1 MKEKF
6 EVTLLTEE
14 EIKKNGDYNNWKLVC
29 HSSDL
34 ATLMGCEN
42 IMFSNGCRWGTSTI
56 EKCNDEFY
64 SIVFVDE
71 CGCLDK
77 WTVDVVFP
85 RFFEGIRPVLSFS
98 SEEEYNRIRNRMN
111 QNIHIQS
118 DTNRIMLEYGMYPQN
133 VVSSSLNEE
142 LDTLLENGCLKA
154 TGNVYT
160 TINETIAELNFLPI
174 IKKYNEYN
182 YNGKRYVRLEKII
195 YDSIGASLSTGE
207 TVSDDC
213 FYWLEVSPINWIV
226 DDENRKLISEKVLTA
241 GIKFFPDDRSTNFK
255 NTSVYKFLNDTFIR
269 EMLQSQE
276 KINTNKI
283 NTNTEES
290 TEKKEIN
297 PYGLNF
303 NEVSE
308 EDIIKGS
315 LDSGLSVFLHGQ
327 SSEGKSSRVKAIDP
341 DCEIIYLGSTTLDMF
356 VGKSVYNANT
366 GKADVIK
373 PYWLERLEEKC
384 EKEPE
389 RIHIV
394 FLDELTNAFPSV
406 QSYAYNLVLDKKLNG
421 MWQLPENARIVAAGN
436 DMEDSIAAHQM
447 PEPLFNR
454 FVHVYIKT
462 SVRSW
467 LKWASDNNIHPAIY
481 GFIAYKKDESLRTKY
496 DGVKPNAD
504 PRKWEMASK
513 MLYAT
518 GSPEMLRGLVGED
531 VTREFIQFCKQKII
545 TLNDVIND
553 NYSDREINALNVSE
567 KYATTMNLTQVD
579 EKNLEKVRNFTKRLG
594 EEFCSLFESM
604 WIHNDDARLELIA
617 EARLADNL
625 ELERGTM
632 R

>member
-6 EVTLLTEE
+6 EVTTLTKE
-14 EIKKNGDYNNWKLVC
+14 EIMKSAITNGASDSMRLKC
-29 HSSDL
+29 KASDL
-34 ATLMGCEN
+34 AMLMGCRTEKSEN
-42 IMFSNGCRWGTSTI
+42 NCFWGTATFEKTI
-56 EKCNDEFY
+56 YGDREFTW
-64 SIVFVDE
+64 VDFLGE
-71 CGCLDK
+71 FRTYCIGNS
-77 WTVDVVFP
+77 
-85 RFFEGIRPVLSFS
+85 RGFFEGIRPVLSFA

-111 QNIHIQS
+111 QNLCIQS
-118 DTNRIMLEYGMYPQN
+118 DTNRIMLEYGMYPQKAI
-133 VVSSSLNEE
+133 SSSLNKE
-142 LDTLLENGCLKA
+142 LETLFENGILKT
-154 TGNVYT
+154 TGNIYT
-160 TINETIAELNFLPI
+160 TINETSTCLDHPI
-174 IKKYNEYN
+174 IEKGNEYN
-182 YNGKRYVRLEKII
+182 YNGKRYVRLEKIVGDVANI
-195 YDSIGASLSTGE
+195 DKSTGAILPE
-207 TVSDDC
+207 
-213 FYWLEVSPINWIV
+213 WLEVSPINWIV
-226 DDENRKLISEKVLTA
+226 DDENRKLISETVLTA
-241 GIKFFPDDRSTNFK
+241 GMNFFPADNSTNFK
-255 NTSVYKFLNDTFIR
+255 NSSVYKFLNDTFIR

-276 KINTNKI
+276 KL

-531 VTREFIQFCKQKII
+531 VTREFIQFCKQNII

-553 NYSDREINALNVSE
+553 NCSDREINALNVSE

-579 EKNLEKVRNFTKRLG
+579 EKNLEKVRNFAKRLG
-594 EEFCSLFESM
+594 KEFCSLFESM
-604 WIHNDDARLELIA
+604 WIRNDDARLELIA

-625 ELERGTM
+625 ELERGVM
-632 R
+632 K

>member
-6 EVTLLTEE
+6 EVTLLTKE
-14 EIKKNGDYNNWKLVC
+14 EIMKSAITNGASDSMRLRC
-29 HSSDL
+29 GSSDL
-34 ATLMGCEN
+34 AKLMGCYTEKSRN
-42 IMFSNGCRWGTSTI
+42 RCVWGTSTI
-56 EKCNDEFY
+56 EKNPYGDCVLTY
-64 SIVFVDE
+64 VDTF
-71 CGCLDK
+71 GTFKYVSSDS
-77 WTVDVVFP
+77 VG
-85 RFFEGIRPVLSFS
+85 FFDGIRPVLSFA

-118 DTNRIMLEYGMYPQN
+118 DTNRIMLEYGMYPQKAI
-133 VVSSSLNEE
+133 SSSLNKE
-142 LDTLLENGCLKA
+142 LETLFENGILKT
-154 TGNVYT
+154 TGNIYT
-160 TINETIAELNFLPI
+160 TINETITCLDHPI
-174 IKKYNEYN
+174 IEKCNEYD
-182 YNGKRYVRLEKII
+182 YNGKRYVRLDQFVGDVVNI
-195 YDSIGASLSTGE
+195 DASTGAILPE
-207 TVSDDC
+207 
-213 FYWLEVSPINWIV
+213 WLEVSPINWIV
-226 DDENRKLISEKVLTA
+226 DDENRKLISETVLTA
-241 GIKFFPDDRSTNFK
+241 GMNFFPADKSDNFK
-255 NTSVYKFLNDTFIR
+255 NSNVYKFLNDTFIR

-276 KINTNKI
+276 KL

-531 VTREFIQFCKQKII
+531 VTREFIQFCKQNII

-553 NYSDREINALNVSE
+553 NCSDREINALNVSE

-579 EKNLEKVRNFTKRLG
+579 EKNLEKVRNFAKRLG
-594 EEFCSLFESM
+594 KEFCSLFESM
-604 WIHNDDARLELIA
+604 WIRNDDARLELIA

-625 ELERGTM
+625 ELERGVM
-632 R
+632 K

>member
-6 EVTLLTEE
+6 EVTLLTKE
-14 EIKKNGDYNNWKLVC
+14 EIMKSAITNGASDSMRLRC
-29 HSSDL
+29 GSSDL
-34 ATLMGCEN
+34 AKLMGCYTEKSRN
-42 IMFSNGCRWGTSTI
+42 RCVWGTSTI
-56 EKCNDEFY
+56 EKNPYGDCVLTY
-64 SIVFVDE
+64 VDTF
-71 CGCLDK
+71 GTFKYVSSDS
-77 WTVDVVFP
+77 VG
-85 RFFEGIRPVLSFS
+85 FFDGIRPVLSFA

-118 DTNRIMLEYGMYPQN
+118 DTNRIMLEYGMYPQKAI
-133 VVSSSLNEE
+133 SSSLNKE
-142 LDTLLENGCLKA
+142 LETLFENGILKT
-154 TGNVYT
+154 TGNIYT
-160 TINETIAELNFLPI
+160 TINETITCLDHPI
-174 IKKYNEYN
+174 IEKCNEYD
-182 YNGKRYVRLEKII
+182 YNGKRYVRLDQFVGDVVNI
-195 YDSIGASLSTGE
+195 DASTGAILPE
-207 TVSDDC
+207 
-213 FYWLEVSPINWIV
+213 WLEVSPINWIV
-226 DDENRKLISEKVLTA
+226 DDENRKLISETVLTA
-241 GIKFFPDDRSTNFK
+241 GMNFFPADKSDNFK
-255 NTSVYKFLNDTFIR
+255 NSNVYKFLNDTFIR

-276 KINTNKI
+276 KL

-531 VTREFIQFCKQKII
+531 VTREFIQFCKQNII

-553 NYSDREINALNVSE
+553 NCSDREINALNVSE

-579 EKNLEKVRNFTKRLG
+579 EKNLEKVRNFAKRLG
-594 EEFCSLFESM
+594 KEFCSLFESM

-617 EARLADNL
+617 EARLKDSVEKKEKKGL
-625 ELERGTM
+625 
-632 R
+632 

>member
-6 EVTLLTEE
+6 EVTLLTKE
-14 EIKKNGDYNNWKLVC
+14 EIMKGAITNGTSDSMRLRC
-29 HSSDL
+29 GSSDL
-34 ATLMGCEN
+34 AKLMGCRTEKSRN
-42 IMFSNGCRWGTSTI
+42 RCVWGTSTI
-56 EKCNDEFY
+56 EKHPYGGCIFTY
-64 SIVFVDE
+64 VDTF
-71 CGCLDK
+71 GTFKYVSSDS
-77 WTVDVVFP
+77 DG
-85 RFFEGIRPVLSFS
+85 FFDGIRPVLSFS
-98 SEEEYNRIRNRMN
+98 SEEEYNKIRNRMN
-111 QNIHIQS
+111 QNIRIQS

-133 VVSSSLNEE
+133 VVSSSLNKE
-142 LDTLLENGCLKA
+142 LETLFENGILKT
-154 TGNVYT
+154 TGNIYT
-160 TINETIAELNFLPI
+160 TINETITCLNHPI
-174 IKKYNEYN
+174 IEKCNEYD
-182 YNGKRYVRLEKII
+182 YNGKRYVRLDQFVGDVVNI
-195 YDSIGASLSTGE
+195 DASTGAILPE
-207 TVSDDC
+207 
-213 FYWLEVSPINWIV
+213 WLEVSPINWIV
-226 DDENRKLISEKVLTA
+226 DDENRKLISETVLTA
-241 GIKFFPDDRSTNFK
+241 GMNFFPADNSTNFK
-255 NTSVYKFLNDTFIR
+255 NSSVYKFLNDTFIR

-276 KINTNKI
+276 KL

-531 VTREFIQFCKQKII
+531 VTREFIQFCKQNII

-594 EEFCSLFESM
+594 DEFCSLFESM

-617 EARLADNL
+617 EARLKDSVEKKEKKGL
-625 ELERGTM
+625 
-632 R
+632 

>member
-6 EVTLLTEE
+6 EVTLLTKE
-14 EIKKNGDYNNWKLVC
+14 EIMKGAITNGASDSMRLRC
-29 HSSDL
+29 GSSDL
-34 ATLMGCEN
+34 AKLMGCRTEKSRN
-42 IMFSNGCRWGTSTI
+42 RCVWGTSTI
-56 EKCNDEFY
+56 EKHPYGGCIFTY
-64 SIVFVDE
+64 VDTF
-71 CGCLDK
+71 GTFKYVSSNSDG
-77 WTVDVVFP
+77 
-85 RFFEGIRPVLSFS
+85 FFDGIRPVLSFS
-98 SEEEYNRIRNRMN
+98 SEEEYNKIRNRMN
-111 QNIHIQS
+111 QNLCIQS
-118 DTNRIMLEYGMYPQN
+118 DTNRIMLEYGMYPQKA
-133 VVSSSLNEE
+133 VSSSLNKE
-142 LDTLLENGCLKA
+142 LETLFENGILKT
-154 TGNVYT
+154 TGNIYT
-160 TINETIAELNFLPI
+160 TINETITCLDHPI
-174 IKKYNEYN
+174 IEKCNEYD
-182 YNGKRYVRLEKII
+182 YNGKRYVRLDQFVGDVVNI
-195 YDSIGASLSTGE
+195 DASTGAILPE
-207 TVSDDC
+207 
-213 FYWLEVSPINWIV
+213 WLEVSPINWIV
-226 DDENRKLISEKVLTA
+226 DDESRKLISETVLTA
-241 GIKFFPDDRSTNFK
+241 GMNFFPADNSTSFK
-255 NTSVYKFLNDTFIR
+255 NSSVYKFLNDTFIR

-276 KINTNKI
+276 KL

-356 VGKSVYNANT
+356 VGKSIYNANT

-481 GFIAYKKDESLRTKY
+481 GFIAYKKAESLRTKY

-594 EEFCSLFESM
+594 KEFCSLFESM

>member
-6 EVTLLTEE
+6 EVTLLTKE
-14 EIKKNGDYNNWKLVC
+14 EIMKGAITNGANDNMRLRC
-29 HSSDL
+29 GSSDL
-34 ATLMGCEN
+34 ARLMGCRTEKLRN
-42 IMFSNGCRWGTSTI
+42 RCLWGTATI
-56 EKCNDEFY
+56 EKNPYGDCVLTYVDTYGTFKYDPSY
-64 SIVFVDE
+64 SS
-71 CGCLDK
+71 G
-77 WTVDVVFP
+77 
-85 RFFEGIRPVLSFS
+85 FFDGIRPVLSFA

-111 QNIHIQS
+111 QNIRIQS
-118 DTNRIMLEYGMYPQN
+118 DTNRIMLEYGMYPQKA
-133 VVSSSLNEE
+133 VSSSLNKE
-142 LDTLLENGCLKA
+142 LETLFENGILKT
-154 TGNVYT
+154 TGHIYT
-160 TINETIAELNFLPI
+160 TINETITCLDHPI
-174 IKKYNEYN
+174 IEKCNEYD
-182 YNGKRYVRLEKII
+182 YNGKRYVRLDQFVGDVVNI
-195 YDSIGASLSTGE
+195 DASTGAILPE
-207 TVSDDC
+207 
-213 FYWLEVSPINWIV
+213 WLEVSPINWIV
-226 DDENRKLISEKVLTA
+226 DDENRKLISETVLTA
-241 GIKFFPDDRSTNFK
+241 GMNFFPADNSTNFK
-255 NTSVYKFLNDTFIR
+255 NSSVYKFLNDTFIR

-276 KINTNKI
+276 KL

-297 PYGLNF
+297 PYGLSF

-356 VGKSVYNANT
+356 VGKSIYNANT

-389 RIHIV
+389 SIHIV

-462 SVRSW
+462 SVPSW

-531 VTREFIQFCKQKII
+531 VTREFIQFCKQNII

-594 EEFCSLFESM
+594 KEFCSLFESM

>member
-1 MKEKF
+1 MKEKI
-6 EVTLLTEE
+6 EVTILTKEE
-14 EIKKNGDYNNWKLVC
+14 VLKGALMKGAIRKFGYDSDRLECKA
-29 HSSDL
+29 SDL
-34 ATLMGCEN
+34 ARLKGISFDTLSGNC
-42 IMFSNGCRWGTSTI
+42 CWGTLSI
-56 EKCNDEFY
+56 EIGVIYGEQQLFVIDELGHINLI
-64 SIVFVDE
+64 SAADE
-71 CGCLDK
+71 N
-77 WTVDVVFP
+77 
-85 RFFEGIRPVLSFS
+85 FFDGIRPILSFA

-111 QNIHIQS
+111 QNIRIQS
-118 DTNRIMLEYGMYPQN
+118 DTNRIILEYGMYPQKA
-133 VVSSSLNEE
+133 VSPILNKE
-142 LDTLLENGCLKA
+142 LEILFENGILKT
-154 TGNVYT
+154 TGNIYT
-160 TINETIAELNFLPI
+160 TIDELYLPTLI
-174 IKKYNEYN
+174 EKCNEYN
-182 YNGKRYVRLEKII
+182 YNGKRYVRLEKISR
-195 YDSIGASLSTGE
+195 DALDKNLSTGE
-207 TVSDDC
+207 TVSDGNS
-213 FYWLEVSPINWIV
+213 YWLEVSPINWIV
-226 DDENRKLISEKVLTA
+226 DDENRKLISETVLTA
-241 GIKFFPDDRSTNFK
+241 GMGFLPDDRSTNFK

-276 KINTNKI
+276 KL

-297 PYGLNF
+297 PYGLSF
-303 NEVSE
+303 NKVSE

-462 SVRSW
+462 SVPSW

-531 VTREFIQFCKQKII
+531 VTREFIQFCKQNII

-553 NYSDREINALNVSE
+553 NCSDREINALNVSE

>member
-6 EVTLLTEE
+6 EVTLLTKE
-14 EIKKNGDYNNWKLVC
+14 EIMKSAITNGASDSMRLRC
-29 HSSDL
+29 GSSDL
-34 ATLMGCEN
+34 AKLMGCYTEKSRN
-42 IMFSNGCRWGTSTI
+42 RCVWGTSTI
-56 EKCNDEFY
+56 EKNPYGDCVLTY
-64 SIVFVDE
+64 VDTY
-71 CGCLDK
+71 GTFK
-77 WTVDVVFP
+77 YVSSNSVG
-85 RFFEGIRPVLSFS
+85 FFDGIRPVLSFA

-111 QNIHIQS
+111 QNIRIQS
-118 DTNRIMLEYGMYPQN
+118 DTNRIMLVYGMYPQKA
-133 VVSSSLNEE
+133 VSSSLNKE
-142 LDTLLENGCLKA
+142 LETLFENGILKT
-154 TGNVYT
+154 TGNIYT
-160 TINETIAELNFLPI
+160 TINETITCLDHPI
-174 IKKYNEYN
+174 IEKCNEYD
-182 YNGKRYVRLEKII
+182 YNGKRYVRLDQFVGDVVNI
-195 YDSIGASLSTGE
+195 DASTGAILPE
-207 TVSDDC
+207 
-213 FYWLEVSPINWIV
+213 WLEVSPINWIV
-226 DDENRKLISEKVLTA
+226 DDENRKLISETVLTA
-241 GIKFFPDDRSTNFK
+241 GMNFFPADKSDNFK
-255 NTSVYKFLNDTFIR
+255 NSNVYKFLNDTFIR

-276 KINTNKI
+276 KV

-531 VTREFIQFCKQKII
+531 VTREFIQFCKQNII

-553 NYSDREINALNVSE
+553 NCSDREINALNVSE

>member
-6 EVTLLTEE
+6 EVTTLTKEE
-14 EIKKNGDYNNWKLVC
+14 MMKGILNNHNMLISMRFRCV
-29 HSSDL
+29 SSDL
-34 ATLMGCEN
+34 AKLMGCYTLKKTGDYC
-42 IMFSNGCRWGTSTI
+42 FWGTATI
-56 EKCNDEFY
+56 EKTIDGKCEFTG
-64 SIVFVDE
+64 VDFL
-71 CGCLDK
+71 GDFRTYYDGT
-77 WTVDVVFP
+77 WG
-85 RFFEGIRPVLSFS
+85 FFQGIRPVLSFA

-111 QNIHIQS
+111 QNIRIQS
-118 DTNRIMLEYGMYPQN
+118 DTNRIMLEYGMYPQKA
-133 VVSSSLNEE
+133 VSSDLNKE
-142 LDTLLENGCLKA
+142 LEILFESGMLKT
-154 TGNVYT
+154 TGNIYT
-160 TINETIAELNFLPI
+160 TINETIDYLDHPI
-174 IKKYNEYN
+174 IEKCNEYD
-182 YNGKRYVRLEKII
+182 YNGKRYVRLKKIV
-195 YDSIGASLSTGE
+195 DRALNENLSTGE
-207 TVSDDC
+207 TVSDGNS
-213 FYWLEVSPINWIV
+213 YWLEVSPISWIV
-226 DDENRKLISEKVLTA
+226 DDENRKLISETALTA
-241 GIKFFPDDRSTNFK
+241 GMNFFPADNSDNFK
-255 NTSVYKFLNDTFIR
+255 DSSVYKFLNDTFIR

-276 KINTNKI
+276 KL

-531 VTREFIQFCKQKII
+531 VTREFIQFCKQNII

-579 EKNLEKVRNFTKRLG
+579 EKNFEKVRNFTKRLG
-594 EEFCSLFESM
+594 EEFYSLFKSM
-604 WIHNDDARLELIA
+604 WIHNDDARLKLIA

>member
-6 EVTLLTEE
+6 EVTLLTKE
-14 EIKKNGDYNNWKLVC
+14 EIMKGAITNGASDSMRLRC
-29 HSSDL
+29 GSSDL
-34 ATLMGCEN
+34 AKLMGCRTEKSRN
-42 IMFSNGCRWGTSTI
+42 RCVWGTSTI
-56 EKCNDEFY
+56 EKHPYGGCIFTY
-64 SIVFVDE
+64 VDTF
-71 CGCLDK
+71 GTFKYVSSNSDG
-77 WTVDVVFP
+77 
-85 RFFEGIRPVLSFS
+85 FFDGIRPVLSFS
-98 SEEEYNRIRNRMN
+98 SEEEYNKIRNRMN
-111 QNIHIQS
+111 QNLCIQS
-118 DTNRIMLEYGMYPQN
+118 DTNRIMLEYGMYPQKA
-133 VVSSSLNEE
+133 VSSSLNKE
-142 LDTLLENGCLKA
+142 LETLFENGILKT
-154 TGNVYT
+154 TGNIYT
-160 TINETIAELNFLPI
+160 TINETITCLDHPI
-174 IKKYNEYN
+174 IEKCNEYD
-182 YNGKRYVRLEKII
+182 YNGKRYVRLDQFVGDVVNI
-195 YDSIGASLSTGE
+195 DASTGAILPE
-207 TVSDDC
+207 
-213 FYWLEVSPINWIV
+213 WLEVSPINWIV
-226 DDENRKLISEKVLTA
+226 DDESRKLISETVLTA
-241 GIKFFPDDRSTNFK
+241 GMNFFPADNSTSFK
-255 NTSVYKFLNDTFIR
+255 NSSVYKFLNDTFIR

-276 KINTNKI
+276 KL

-356 VGKSVYNANT
+356 VGKSIYNANT

-421 MWQLPENARIVAAGN
+421 IWQLPENARIVAAGN

-594 EEFCSLFESM
+594 KEFCSLFESM

>member
-1 MKEKF
+1 MKGNC
-6 EVTLLTEE
+6 EVTILSKDDIINNSPFGISNTGTYNR
-14 EIKKNGDYNNWKLVC
+14 KNLMCRV
-29 HSSDL
+29 SDF
-34 ATLMGCEN
+34 AGLMGCYVERIKDAN
-42 IMFSNGCRWGTSTI
+42 YCNWGTFSLEEMRPVCI
-56 EKCNDEFY
+56 DPFG
-64 SIVFVDE
+64 S
-71 CGCLDK
+71 
-77 WTVDVVFP
+77 
-85 RFFEGIRPVLSFS
+85 FENVTDIDSSFIIGVRPVLLFAN
-98 SEEEYNRIRNRMN
+98 EEEYNMIREQIN
-111 QNIHIQS
+111 QNLCIRDNLMIF
-118 DTNRIMLEYGMYPQN
+118 EYGSYPQS
-133 VVSSSLNEE
+133 VVSSDLNEE
-142 LDTLLENGCLKA
+142 LESKFKMGNLEA
-154 TGNVYT
+154 TGNIYT
-160 TINETIAELNFLPI
+160 TFDERIVGLDYPVIEKNIEY
-174 IKKYNEYN
+174 KYND
-182 YNGKRYVRLEKII
+182 KIYVRLCENSFWEYYQLK
-195 YDSIGASLSTGE
+195 LSNGEWVTGE
-207 TVSDDC
+207 KP
-213 FYWLEVSPINWIV
+213 YWIEVNPINWIV
-226 DDENRKLISEKVLTA
+226 DDKNMRLISETVLIS
-241 GIKFFPDDRSTNFK
+241 GIKFYSEDNIDDFK
-255 NTSVYKFLNDTFIR
+255 NTTLYKFLNYTFFEEI
-269 EMLQSQE
+269 LQFQD
-276 KINTNKI
+276 NKLFYGKDR
-283 NTNTEES
+283 NEN
-290 TEKKEIN
+290 EIN

-462 SVRSW
+462 SVPSW

-531 VTREFIQFCKQKII
+531 VTREFIQFCKQNII

>member
-6 EVTLLTEE
+6 EVTLLTKE
-14 EIKKNGDYNNWKLVC
+14 EIMKGAITNGASDSMRLRC
-29 HSSDL
+29 GSSDL
-34 ATLMGCEN
+34 AKLMGCRTEKSRN
-42 IMFSNGCRWGTSTI
+42 RCVWGTSTI
-56 EKCNDEFY
+56 EKHPYGGCIFTY
-64 SIVFVDE
+64 VDTF
-71 CGCLDK
+71 GTFKYVSSNSDG
-77 WTVDVVFP
+77 
-85 RFFEGIRPVLSFS
+85 FFDGIRPVLSFS
-98 SEEEYNRIRNRMN
+98 SEEEYNKIRNRMN
-111 QNIHIQS
+111 QNLCIQS
-118 DTNRIMLEYGMYPQN
+118 DTNRIMLEYGMYPQKA
-133 VVSSSLNEE
+133 VSSSLNKE
-142 LDTLLENGCLKA
+142 LETLFENGILKT
-154 TGNVYT
+154 TGNIYT
-160 TINETIAELNFLPI
+160 TINETITCLDHPI
-174 IKKYNEYN
+174 IEKCNEYD
-182 YNGKRYVRLEKII
+182 YNGKRYVRLDQFVGDVVNI
-195 YDSIGASLSTGE
+195 DASTGAILPE
-207 TVSDDC
+207 
-213 FYWLEVSPINWIV
+213 WLEVSPINWIV
-226 DDENRKLISEKVLTA
+226 DDESRKLISETVLTA
-241 GIKFFPDDRSTNFK
+241 GMNFFPADNSTNFK
-255 NTSVYKFLNDTFIR
+255 NSSVYKFLNDTFIR

-276 KINTNKI
+276 KL

-356 VGKSVYNANT
+356 VGKSIYNANT

-594 EEFCSLFESM
+594 AEFCSLFESM

>member
-14 EIKKNGDYNNWKLVC
+14 EIMKGALMKGALRKDGYDFNCLKC
-29 HSSDL
+29 KASDL
-34 ATLMGCEN
+34 STLMGCYN
-42 IMFSNGCRWGTSTI
+42 ARGYNHCSWGTSTI
-56 EKCNDEFY
+56 EIGADGSY
-64 SIVFVDE
+64 SIVYVDM
-71 CGCLDK
+71 CGFMKGWSLAEG
-77 WTVDVVFP
+77 FG
-85 RFFEGIRPVLSFS
+85 FFEGIRPILSFA
-98 SEEEYNRIRNRMN
+98 SEEEYNRIRNRVN
-111 QNIHIQS
+111 QNLCIQS
-118 DTNRIMLEYGMYPQN
+118 DTNRVILEYGMYPQN
-133 VVSSSLNEE
+133 VVSSSLNKE
-142 LDTLLENGCLKA
+142 LETLFENGILKT

-160 TINETIAELNFLPI
+160 TINETHKNHPI
-174 IKKYNEYN
+174 IEKCNEYN
-182 YNGKRYVRLEKII
+182 YNGKRYVRLEKIGR
-195 YDSIGASLSTGE
+195 GALNENLSTGE
-207 TVSDDC
+207 TVSDGNS
-213 FYWLEVSPINWIV
+213 YWLEVSPINWIV
-226 DDENRKLISEKVLTA
+226 DDENRKLISETVLTA
-241 GIKFFPDDRSTNFK
+241 GMRFFPADNSDNFK
-255 NTSVYKFLNDTFIR
+255 NSSVYKFLNDTFIR

-276 KINTNKI
+276 KI

-356 VGKSVYNANT
+356 VGKSVYNVNT

-384 EKEPE
+384 EREPE

-421 MWQLPENARIVAAGN
+421 IWQLPENARIVAAGN

-462 SVRSW
+462 SVPSW

-531 VTREFIQFCKQKII
+531 VTREFIQFCKQKTI

-579 EKNLEKVRNFTKRLG
+579 EKNFEKVRNFTKRLG
-594 EEFCSLFESM
+594 KEFCSLFESM
-604 WIHNDDARLELIA
+604 WTHNDDARLELIA

-625 ELERGTM
+625 ELERGIM

>member
-6 EVTLLTEE
+6 EVTLLTKE
-14 EIKKNGDYNNWKLVC
+14 EIMKGAITNGASDSMRLRC
-29 HSSDL
+29 GSSDL
-34 ATLMGCEN
+34 AKLMGCRTEKSRN
-42 IMFSNGCRWGTSTI
+42 RCVWGTSTI
-56 EKCNDEFY
+56 EKHPYGGCIFTY
-64 SIVFVDE
+64 VDTF
-71 CGCLDK
+71 GTFKYVSSNSDG
-77 WTVDVVFP
+77 
-85 RFFEGIRPVLSFS
+85 FFDGIRPVLSFS
-98 SEEEYNRIRNRMN
+98 SEEEYNKIRNRMN
-111 QNIHIQS
+111 QNLCIQS
-118 DTNRIMLEYGMYPQN
+118 DTNRIMLEYGMYPQKA
-133 VVSSSLNEE
+133 VSSSLNKE
-142 LDTLLENGCLKA
+142 LETLFENGILKT
-154 TGNVYT
+154 TGNIYT
-160 TINETIAELNFLPI
+160 TINETITCLDHPI
-174 IKKYNEYN
+174 IEKCNEYD
-182 YNGKRYVRLEKII
+182 YNGKRYVRLDQFVGDVVNI
-195 YDSIGASLSTGE
+195 DASTGAILPE
-207 TVSDDC
+207 
-213 FYWLEVSPINWIV
+213 WLEVSPINWIV
-226 DDENRKLISEKVLTA
+226 DDESRKLISETVLTA
-241 GIKFFPDDRSTNFK
+241 GMNFFPADNSTSFK
-255 NTSVYKFLNDTFIR
+255 NSSVYKFLNDTFIR

-276 KINTNKI
+276 KL

-356 VGKSVYNANT
+356 VGKSIYNANT

-594 EEFCSLFESM
+594 KEFCSLFESM

>member
-6 EVTLLTEE
+6 EVTLLTKE
-14 EIKKNGDYNNWKLVC
+14 EIMKSAITNGASDSMRLRC
-29 HSSDL
+29 GSSDL
-34 ATLMGCEN
+34 AKLMGCYTEKSRN
-42 IMFSNGCRWGTSTI
+42 RCVWGTSTI
-56 EKCNDEFY
+56 EKNPYGDCVLTY
-64 SIVFVDE
+64 VDTF
-71 CGCLDK
+71 GTFKYVSSDS
-77 WTVDVVFP
+77 VG
-85 RFFEGIRPVLSFS
+85 FFDGIRPVLSFA

-118 DTNRIMLEYGMYPQN
+118 DTNRIMLEYGMYPQKAI
-133 VVSSSLNEE
+133 SSSLNKE
-142 LDTLLENGCLKA
+142 LETLFENGILKT
-154 TGNVYT
+154 TGNIYT
-160 TINETIAELNFLPI
+160 TINETITCLDHPI
-174 IKKYNEYN
+174 IEKCNEYD
-182 YNGKRYVRLEKII
+182 YNGKRYVRLDQFVGDVVNI
-195 YDSIGASLSTGE
+195 DASTGAILPE
-207 TVSDDC
+207 
-213 FYWLEVSPINWIV
+213 WLEVSPINWIV
-226 DDENRKLISEKVLTA
+226 DDENRKLISETVLTA
-241 GIKFFPDDRSTNFK
+241 GMNFFPADNSTNFK
-255 NTSVYKFLNDTFIR
+255 NSSVYKFLNDTFIR

-276 KINTNKI
+276 KL

-531 VTREFIQFCKQKII
+531 VTREFIQFCKQNII

-553 NYSDREINALNVSE
+553 NCSDREINALNVSE

-579 EKNLEKVRNFTKRLG
+579 EKNLEKVRNFAKRLG
-594 EEFCSLFESM
+594 KEFCSLFESM

-617 EARLADNL
+617 EARLKDSVEKKEKKGL
-625 ELERGTM
+625 
-632 R
+632 

>member
-6 EVTLLTEE
+6 EVTLLTKE
-14 EIKKNGDYNNWKLVC
+14 EIMKGAITNGASDSMRLRC
-29 HSSDL
+29 GSSDL
-34 ATLMGCEN
+34 AKLMGCRTEKSRN
-42 IMFSNGCRWGTSTI
+42 RCVWGTSTI
-56 EKCNDEFY
+56 EKHPYGGCIFTY
-64 SIVFVDE
+64 VDTF
-71 CGCLDK
+71 GTFKYVSSNSDG
-77 WTVDVVFP
+77 
-85 RFFEGIRPVLSFS
+85 FFDGIRPVLSFS
-98 SEEEYNRIRNRMN
+98 SEEEYNKIRNRMN
-111 QNIHIQS
+111 QNLCIQS
-118 DTNRIMLEYGMYPQN
+118 DTNRIMLEYGMYPQKA
-133 VVSSSLNEE
+133 VSSSLNKE
-142 LDTLLENGCLKA
+142 LETLFENGILKT
-154 TGNVYT
+154 TGNIYT
-160 TINETIAELNFLPI
+160 TINETITCLDHPI
-174 IKKYNEYN
+174 IEKCNEYD
-182 YNGKRYVRLEKII
+182 YNGKRYVRLDQFVGDVVNI
-195 YDSIGASLSTGE
+195 DASTGAILPE
-207 TVSDDC
+207 
-213 FYWLEVSPINWIV
+213 WLEVSPINWIV
-226 DDENRKLISEKVLTA
+226 DDESRKLISETVLTA
-241 GIKFFPDDRSTNFK
+241 GMNFFPADNSTSFK
-255 NTSVYKFLNDTFIR
+255 NSSVYKFLNDTFIR

-276 KINTNKI
+276 KL

-594 EEFCSLFESM
+594 KEFCSLFESM

>member
-6 EVTLLTEE
+6 EVTLLTKE
-14 EIKKNGDYNNWKLVC
+14 EIMKGAITNGASDSMRLRC
-29 HSSDL
+29 GSSDL
-34 ATLMGCEN
+34 AKLMGCRTEKSRN
-42 IMFSNGCRWGTSTI
+42 RCVWGTSTL
-56 EKCNDEFY
+56 EKHPYVGCIFTYVDTFGTFKY
-64 SIVFVDE
+64 VSSDSDGFVD
-71 CGCLDK
+71 
-77 WTVDVVFP
+77 
-85 RFFEGIRPVLSFS
+85 GIRPVLSFS
-98 SEEEYNRIRNRMN
+98 SEEEYNKIRNRMN
-111 QNIHIQS
+111 QNIRIQS
-118 DTNRIMLEYGMYPQN
+118 DTNRIILEYGMYPQKA
-133 VVSSSLNEE
+133 VSSSLNKE
-142 LDTLLENGCLKA
+142 LETLFENGILKT
-154 TGNVYT
+154 TGNIYT
-160 TINETIAELNFLPI
+160 TINETITCLDHPI
-174 IKKYNEYN
+174 IEKCNEYD
-182 YNGKRYVRLEKII
+182 YNGKRYVRLDQFVGDVVNI
-195 YDSIGASLSTGE
+195 DASTGAILPE
-207 TVSDDC
+207 
-213 FYWLEVSPINWIV
+213 WLEVSPINWIV
-226 DDENRKLISEKVLTA
+226 DDENRKLISETVLTA
-241 GIKFFPDDRSTNFK
+241 GMNFFPADNSTNFK
-255 NTSVYKFLNDTFIR
+255 NSSVYKFLNDTFIR

-276 KINTNKI
+276 KL

-531 VTREFIQFCKQKII
+531 VTREFTQFCKQNII

-553 NYSDREINALNVSE
+553 NCSDREINALNVSE

-594 EEFCSLFESM
+594 AEFCSLFESM